1 MQESEHDC
9 AWQCPQGG
17 GCHSQQQEE
26 ATEEGGVRALRSHP
40 P

>member
-17 GCHSQQQEE
+17 GRPSQEQEE
-26 ATEEGGVRALRSHP
+26 ATKEGGV
-40 P
+40 